1 MLLIQSLSSG
11 RMTAAWRVVGCLGLA
26 AVLAGCATSGADVAS
41 TAAPAAVDDS
51 AIAEAAPQIT
61 ATEAAVASNPE
72 GAPSEAAAPADRP
85 VVNATA
91 PTEYTVKRG
100 DTLWDIAALF
110 LRDPWLWPEIW
121 QVNQQVKNPHLI
133 YPGDVLALA
142 YAANGDP
149 QVRLARGGGAR
160 LDPLLRSSAL
170 DGAIA
175 TIPYSA
181 IAAFLERPTV
191 LSKEQVKDAPRV
203 LAFRNEH
210 MIGGAGIEAY
220 IRGLSG
226 AQQNSRYSVV
236 HIGDEIRDPDDGD
249 VIGYQG
255 TYTATAVIV
264 NPGETAKAALTDS
277 ARETL
282 EGDRLFGG
290 DSEVPL
296 NFMPRSPGREISGQ
310 IVSVIDGVTV
320 IGQYKIVAINRGRRH
335 GLEPGHV
342 LAIDEAGLEV
352 RDRNASRIAG
362 MKLGS
367 AFAPRVQLPNERN
380 GTLLVFRVFDRMSYG
395 LIVSASNS
403 VRIADVVRTPY

>member
-1 MLLIQSLSSG
+1 
-11 RMTAAWRVVGCLGLA
+11 
-26 AVLAGCATSGADVAS
+26 
-41 TAAPAAVDDS
+41 
-51 AIAEAAPQIT
+51 
-61 ATEAAVASNPE
+61 
-72 GAPSEAAAPADRP
+72 
-85 VVNATA
+85 
-91 PTEYTVKRG
+91 
-100 DTLWDIAALF
+100 
-110 LRDPWLWPEIW
+110 
-121 QVNQQVKNPHLI
+121 
-133 YPGDVLALA
+133 
-142 YAANGDP
+142 
-149 QVRLARGGGAR
+149 
-160 LDPLLRSSAL
+160 
-170 DGAIA
+170 
-175 TIPYSA
+175 
-181 IAAFLERPTV
+181 V

-255 TYTATAVIV
+255 TYTATAVIL

-342 LAIDEAGLEV
+342 LAIDEAGLQV
-352 RDRNASRIAG
+352 RDRNASRLAG

-380 GTLLVFRVFDRMSYG
+380 GTLLVFRVYDRMSYG
-395 LIVSASNS
+395 LIVSASNP